1 MKKLLAILTTAFWF
15 FLQPLCV
22 LADNL
27 DFAVSEFTPY
37 IFEENGKITGI
48 HVDIVTEAC
57 KKLGIKPN
65 FHFLPWK
72 RALVY
77 MEHGKVDALL
87 SPVKT
92 EERIKFMYY
101 SSEPIDAEKTVF
113 MARKDKNMKVAK
125 LDDLKGISIGVIRG
139 YSYSPEFD
147 NYEGL
152 KKEDVTNAI
161 QLMKKLDA
169 GRTDLVIGEEGNLK
183 YIRKKYA
190 LGDIKT
196 VFILTETPNYIGF
209 SKKALGEKGNV
220 LADKFGQVLHRFK
233 ENGVI
238 LKIRN
243 KYF

>member
-1 MKKLLAILTTAFWF
+1 MKKLFATLTAAFLL
-15 FLQPLCV
+15 FLQPCCV
-22 LADNL
+22 LADTL

-37 IFEENGKITGI
+37 IFEENGQITGI

-57 KKLGIKPN
+57 RELGIEPH
-65 FHFLPWK
+65 FLFLPWK
-72 RALVY
+72 RALAY
-77 MEHGKVDALL
+77 MEEGEVDALL
-87 SPVKT
+87 SPIKT
-92 EERIKFMYY
+92 EEREKFMDY
-101 SSEPIDAEKTVF
+101 SSEPIDVEKTVVI
-113 MARKDKNMKVAK
+113 ARKDSNIKMTT
-125 LDDLKGISIGVIRG
+125 LDDLKGRSIGVIRG

-152 KKEDVTNAI
+152 KKEEVTDAI

-190 LGDIKT
+190 LGDIII
-196 VFILTETPNYIGF
+196 VFTLTETPNYIGF

-220 LADKFGQVLHRFK
+220 LAEKFGQLLRKFK
-233 ENGVI
+233 DDGVI
-238 LKIRN
+238 LKIGN